1 MLRDELRDGFTHKQG
16 KELGP
21 LLGNRLRAVKLSQD
35 KNKVKDKDEG
45 EDEKETGNGEVSE
58 SSCYA
63 LYAGGAVGNELR

>member
-1 MLRDELRDGFTHKQG
+1 M
-16 KELGP
+16 
-21 LLGNRLRAVKLSQD
+21 KLSQD